1 MRAILYQN
9 DHELKPNQT
18 LTTHY
23 SPLTMDFQ
31 LEIIGFNLDSCRIA
45 QANGAHRIELCDNP
59 GDGGTTPSYGY
70 IKAARKLLQIEL
82 YCMIRP
88 RGGDFFYSAEE
99 FAMMQEDIKTAKQL
113 GCDGVVIGMLNKDG
127 SIAKEKCK
135 QLVELAYPMGVT
147 FQRAFDRVNDPF
159 IALEDVIDTG
169 CERILTSGLVPSC
182 YDGAKLIGELNT
194 KANGRIIIM
203 PGSGL
208 RSSNVLDVAR
218 ITGATE
224 FHTSARIFSNTQM
237 EFVNP
242 AMEEDLKNVMVDG
255 NEVARMVQLLKGFEI
270 AAQ

>member
-1 MRAILYQN
+1 MPFN
-9 DHELKPNQT
+9 
-18 LTTHY
+18 
-23 SPLTMDFQ
+23 
-31 LEIIGFNLDSCRIA
+31 LEIIGFNLESCRIA
-45 QANGAHRIELCDNP
+45 QANGANRIELCDNP

-99 FAMMQEDIKTAKQL
+99 FEVMKEDIRTAKQL
-113 GCDGVVIGMLNKDG
+113 GCDGVVIGMLNTDG
-127 SIAKEKCK
+127 TVAKEPCK
-135 QLVELAYPMGVT
+135 QLVELAYPLGVT
-147 FQRAFDRVNDPF
+147 FQRAFDRVKDPF
-159 IALEDVIDTG
+159 TALEDVIETG

-182 YDGAKLIGELNT
+182 HDGAPLIGELNK
-194 KANGRIIIM
+194 KADGRIIIM

-208 RSSNVLDVAR
+208 RSGNVLDVAR

-224 FHTSARIFSNTQM
+224 FHTSARVFTDTQM
-237 EFVNP
+237 DFVNP

-255 NEVARMVQLLKGFEI
+255 EEVARIVQLLQEIEI